1 MDSLCNRFPSVIILI
16 NRERG
21 GPAKQNGNVVKLH
34 LPAFLQRSHISMEK
48 HEVYIATMMPRKN
61 KL

>member
-34 LPAFLQRSHISMEK
+34 LPAFLQRSHISMKK
-48 HEVYIATMMPRKN
+48 HEV
-61 KL
+61 